1 MQRLQAVMKNGL
13 VAVDRFEGSFAVC
26 EQEDGS
32 MVDVD
37 MKLLPEGT
45 KEGDVLTFHNGI
57 YAVDAEVTAARA
69 KRIRQLTGELWEK

>member
-1 MQRLQAVMKNGL
+1 MQRLQTMMKAEL
-13 VAVDRFEGSFAVC
+13 LIVDRFEGSFAVC

-45 KEGDVLTFHNGI
+45 REGDVLKFDDGI
-57 YAVDAEVTAARA
+57 YTVDAAATADRA
-69 KRIRQLTGELWEK
+69 QRIRSLMDELWRD